1 MLKNKLKIKQL
12 NPAQILVLGFAFI
25 ILVGAILLSTP
36 FVTQTGETTGFL
48 KALFTST
55 SAVCVTGLV
64 VVDTGTHWNMGGQII
79 ILILIQI
86 GGLGIMTM
94 ATSVALI
101 IGRKISLKSRLIM
114 QEALNQFTIQGV
126 VRLTKYIIITTFIIE
141 GVGAFFLAMNFIPEY
156 GTKQGIFLG
165 VFHSVSAFCN
175 AGFDIIGGG
184 RSLTPYTENL
194 SINFIVMSLII
205 LGGLGFT
212 VIIDLIKSR
221 SYKKLSLHSK
231 IVVMMT
237 IILILLG
244 FVLFFVLE
252 FNNPN
257 TMKDLSFKGKLA
269 ASLFQSVTTRTAG
282 FNTLPLD
289 QMYDSSKLLTVI
301 LMFIGGSP
309 GSTAGGMKTTTIA
322 LVILLIVSVVR
333 NRDDVEFS
341 KRRISMDNVN
351 RALTVVGVGV
361 SLGFFIV
368 FLLTI
373 TEKGVSFITLL
384 FEAISALGTVGLS
397 LGYTSS
403 LSTLGQLIIIFTMF
417 AGRVGALTIVFAL
430 ADQQKV
436 KALIR
441 YPESKVSVG

>member
-1 MLKNKLKIKQL
+1 M
-12 NPAQILVLGFAFI
+12 
-25 ILVGAILLSTP
+25 
-36 FVTQTGETTGFL
+36 
-48 KALFTST
+48 
-55 SAVCVTGLV
+55 
-64 VVDTGTHWNMGGQII
+64 
-79 ILILIQI
+79 
-86 GGLGIMTM
+86 
-94 ATSVALI
+94 
-101 IGRKISLKSRLIM
+101 
-114 QEALNQFTIQGV
+114 
-126 VRLTKYIIITTFIIE
+126 
-141 GVGAFFLAMNFIPEY
+141 
-156 GTKQGIFLG
+156 
-165 VFHSVSAFCN
+165 
-175 AGFDIIGGG
+175 
-184 RSLTPYTENL
+184 
-194 SINFIVMSLII
+194 
-205 LGGLGFT
+205 
-212 VIIDLIKSR
+212 
-221 SYKKLSLHSK
+221 
-231 IVVMMT
+231 
-237 IILILLG
+237 
-244 FVLFFVLE
+244 
-252 FNNPN
+252 
-257 TMKDLSFKGKLA
+257 
-269 ASLFQSVTTRTAG
+269 FQSVTTRTAG

-322 LVILLIVSVVR
+322 LVILLIISVVK

-361 SLGFFIV
+361 SLGFFVV

-373 TEKGVSFITLL
+373 TEKGASFITLL

>member
-1 MLKNKLKIKQL
+1 MLKNKLEYKQL
-12 NPAQILVLGFAFI
+12 NPAQILVLGFALI

-36 FVTQTGETTGFL
+36 LVTQTGESTGFL

-64 VVDTGTHWNMGGQII
+64 VVDTGTHWNLAGQII

-101 IGRKISLKSRLIM
+101 VGRKISLKSRLIM

-141 GVGAFFLAMNFIPEY
+141 GIGAFFLAMNFIPEY
-156 GTKQGIFLG
+156 GTKKGIFYG
-165 VFHSVSAFCN
+165 VFHSISAFCN
-175 AGFDIIGGG
+175 AGFDIIGDG

-194 SINFIVMSLII
+194 SVNFIVMSLII

-237 IILILLG
+237 IVLILLG
-244 FVLFFVLE
+244 FILFFVLE

-257 TMKDLSFKGKLA
+257 TMKDLSFKGKLT
-269 ASLFQSVTTRTAG
+269 ASMFQSVTTRTAG

-322 LVILLIVSVVR
+322 LVILLIISVVK

-341 KRRISMDNVN
+341 KRRISLDNVN
-351 RALTVVGVGV
+351 RALTVVAVGV
-361 SLGFFIV
+361 SLGLFIV

-373 TEKGVSFITLL
+373 TEKGAGFITLL